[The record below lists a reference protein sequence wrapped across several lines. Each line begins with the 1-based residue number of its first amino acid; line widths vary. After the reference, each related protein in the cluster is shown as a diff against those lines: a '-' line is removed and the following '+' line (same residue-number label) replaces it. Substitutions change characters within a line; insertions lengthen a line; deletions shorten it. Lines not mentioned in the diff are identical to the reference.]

1 MSGRPLSPPSRRR
14 RKKVGFVDDSEES
27 WWQPPQPSVD
37 RGLETV
43 RVAAAARARGTS
55 KLGAASLGPGRS
67 TASGTSSSYEM
78 VEMVEGSPSPAL
90 SSPEPDRCHQ
100 QGADVH
106 VDAGRD
112 GEGHERGWTWTADQD
127 WRSYSERDHAWHSWH
142 EWYPDPWSATSWS
155 SWRWSSSPWTTWSWS
170 TWHEEPRPAHHVPSV
185 AHEEQHHNVHPS
197 DGVTGQAELQAET
210 LGDQVADWWQS
221 DGKLNEPMDAAE
233 CPAGPWEH
241 FRMNGNSD
249 EEGLED
255 KTGANAPSNAPSKA
269 KPRIPSSYPS
279 SFAALPTES
288 YKEWKRAVQMWIA
301 GEGGMLPSE
310 VIGPRVLSVLKGR
323 ASILTRKLSVDE
335 VSKPEGLAL
344 IFSTLESSSLVQE
357 LSGQRG
363 ERAQREFLQCRRAA
377 HESLDSFLMRVEAQ
391 RDLMLEEDAEFAMGE
406 RFLVGYVLDNS
417 ELTQRDRVLVMAAA
431 GNRLSTS
438 AVYPALRRM
447 GPFLQGTVP
456 IGRGLSD
463 RPLLPELQ
471 PDVTQGGSTQASTGH
486 GRGRFG
492 RSYGTHVLDE
502 AGVGSEDIAA
512 EEGDEEPPATGDDEI
527 SAAEHEAFLAAQ
539 QGQARLKAIRQARGY
554 YRRTEQS
561 AGGDNAAK
569 KRLEELM
576 AKNPCRACGGYGHW
590 SRDAVCPK
598 NQARASA
605 GANVMTSERVTP
617 PAVTASEALTASA
630 SSASKG
636 ASTQAAKGTPA
647 IHSHA
652 ALTAVLES
660 YIGRKEPAQHA
671 ARAYMVA
678 AAEGGFGFGDNAETV
693 FDLSSDTFLA
703 HPPKSTDYEGVMI
716 LDIGCVRSVA
726 GTAWVER
733 EIAIRQRL
741 GKHVSVERASDWFR
755 FGDGVRRLSSYRVF
769 LEIAIKGHTGL
780 LAVNVIDYPCPPLLS
795 KAVCNLL
802 GMCIDCESNACEI
815 RRLGERRC
823 ALCVSPEG
831 HYLVRINDFFPKNPS
846 WHTLVFEQNKQP
858 KVNCDEVRMFEIRQ
872 GTAVGKG
879 SKSRLRRQALAAV

>member
-1 MSGRPLSPPSRRR
+1 MVGSYVRAPLSQPPRRR

-43 RVAAAARARGTS
+43 RVAAAAGGTS

-78 VEMVEGSPSPAL
+78 VEMVEGPPPAL
-90 SSPEPDRCHQ
+90 RSPEPDRCHQ

-106 VDAGRD
+106 GDAGRD

-127 WRSYSERDHAWHSWH
+127 SWSHSERDHAWHSWH
-142 EWYPDPWSATSWS
+142 EWYPDPWSAISWS
-155 SWRWSSSPWTTWSWS
+155 SWCWSSSPWTTWSWN
-170 TWHEEPRPAHHVPSV
+170 TWHEAPRSAHHVPSV
-185 AHEEQHHNVHPS
+185 AHEEQHHNVQSS
-197 DGVTGQAELQAET
+197 DGVTVPAEPQVET
-210 LGDQVADWWQS
+210 LGDQAADWWQS
-221 DGKLNEPMDAAE
+221 DGKLNESMDAAE

-249 EEGLED
+249 EERLED
-255 KTGANAPSNAPSKA
+255 KTGANATSNAPSKA

-301 GEGGMLPSE
+301 GEGGMLPCE
-310 VIGPRVLSVLKGR
+310 AIGPRVLSVLKGR
-323 ASILTRKLSVDE
+323 ASILTHKLSVDE

-344 IFSTLESSSLVQE
+344 IFSTLESSSLVQ
-357 LSGQRG
+357 RG
-363 ERAQREFLQCRRAA
+363 ERARREFLQCRRAA
-377 HESLDSFLMRVEAQ
+377 HESLDSFLMRVQ
-391 RDLMLEEDAEFAMGE
+391 P
-406 RFLVGYVLDNS
+406 
-417 ELTQRDRVLVMAAA
+417 QRDRVLVMAAA
-431 GNRLSTS
+431 GNKLSTS
-438 AVYPALRRM
+438 AVYSALRRV

-471 PDVTQGGSTQASTGH
+471 PDVSQGGSTQA
-486 GRGRFG
+486 
-492 RSYGTHVLDE
+492 SYGTHVLDE
-502 AGVGSEDIAA
+502 AGAGSDDIAV
-512 EEGDEEPPATGDDEI
+512 EDGDEGGEPPAPGDDEI
-527 SAAEHEAFLAAQ
+527 SAAEHEAFLAVQ

-598 NQARASA
+598 NQARAST
-605 GANVMTSERVTP
+605 GANVMTSERATP

-652 ALTAVLES
+652 ALTAVLEN
-660 YIGRKEPAQHA
+660 YIGRQEPAQHV
-671 ARAYMVA
+671 ARAYPGLEPMPKLCS
-678 AAEGGFGFGDNAETV
+678 TCPLI
-693 FDLSSDTFLA
+693 LS
-703 HPPKSTDYEGVMI
+703 
-716 LDIGCVRSVA
+716 
-726 GTAWVER
+726 
-733 EIAIRQRL
+733 
-741 GKHVSVERASDWFR
+741 
-755 FGDGVRRLSSYRVF
+755 
-769 LEIAIKGHTGL
+769 
-780 LAVNVIDYPCPPLLS
+780 
-795 KAVCNLL
+795 
-802 GMCIDCESNACEI
+802 
-815 RRLGERRC
+815 
-823 ALCVSPEG
+823 
-831 HYLVRINDFFPKNPS
+831 
-846 WHTLVFEQNKQP
+846 
-858 KVNCDEVRMFEIRQ
+858 
-872 GTAVGKG
+872 
-879 SKSRLRRQALAAV
+879 